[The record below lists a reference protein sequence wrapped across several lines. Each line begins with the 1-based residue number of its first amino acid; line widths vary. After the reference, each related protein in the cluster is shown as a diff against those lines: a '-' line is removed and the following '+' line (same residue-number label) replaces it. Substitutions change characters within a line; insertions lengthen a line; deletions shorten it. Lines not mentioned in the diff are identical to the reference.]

1 MARKNVVILGG
12 GSGGAVAANHLG
24 ESIGKDHNVILI
36 DKKPQHYYQSSYLW
50 MVRGWREPQDISRD
64 LTTIERRNVRFIN
77 DTITNIDT
85 DKRTVATGHGEVA
98 YDYLISSLGFQ
109 THPEMIP
116 GDHHLAH
123 HTWEMDA
130 AIRFRD
136 ALKNFTAGRLVIG
149 ISSPPYRCPPG
160 PYEAAWLIE
169 DGLVERGIRN
179 NVTIDFF
186 TSEPGPLGG
195 SGQPSEFMR
204 EHLDRRGINLHNDF
218 VIDRVDGDASTLRAT
233 DGREL
238 PFDLLFIVPPHRP
251 SQVLIDSG
259 LATEAGVDVDVDT
272 LATKW
277 ENVYAIG
284 DSANMPASKAGV
296 VAHQEADVVA
306 HNIAHEL
313 TGHGQPTRLRLHT
326 L

>member
-1 MARKNVVILGG
+1 MTRRNIVILGG

-24 ESIGKDHNVILI
+24 ESVGNDHNVILI
-36 DKKPQHYYQSSYLW
+36 DQKSRHHYQSSYLW
-50 MVRGWREPQDISRD
+50 MARGWREPGDISRD
-64 LTTIERRNVRFIN
+64 LSAIERRNVRFFN
-77 DTITNIDT
+77 DRVVNIDT
-85 DKRTVATGHGEVA
+85 DTRKVTTDHAEIP
-98 YDYLISSLGFQ
+98 YDYLVSSLGFE
-109 THPEMIP
+109 THPEDIP
-116 GDHHLAH
+116 GDNHLVH

-130 AIRFRD
+130 ALRFRD
-136 ALKNFTAGRLVIG
+136 ALRSFTGGRLVIG

-169 DGLVERGIRN
+169 DGLVERGIRD

-195 SGQPSEFMR
+195 SGQPSEFMA
-204 EHLDRRGINLHNDF
+204 EHLKQRGINLHTDF
-218 VIDRVDGDASTLRAT
+218 VIDQVDGPTNTLRST
-233 DGREL
+233 DGRSL
-238 PFDLLFIVPPHRP
+238 PFDLLFVVPPHRP
-251 SQVLIDSG
+251 SSVLFDSG
-259 LATEAGVDVDVDT
+259 LAGASGVDVDVDT
-272 LATKW
+272 LATQW

-284 DSANMPASKAGV
+284 DSANVPASKAGV

-306 HNIAHEL
+306 HNIAQEL

>member
-1 MARKNVVILGG
+1 MTRRDIVILGG

-36 DKKPQHYYQSSYLW
+36 DQKPQHYYQSSYLW
-50 MVRGWREPQDISRD
+50 MVRGWRQPQDISRD
-64 LTTIERRNVRFIN
+64 LSTIERRNVRFLN
-77 DTITNIDT
+77 DRVTYIDT
-85 DKRTVATGHGEVA
+85 DSRTVATANGEVK
-98 YDYLISSLGFQ
+98 YDYLVSSLGLQ
-109 THPEMIP
+109 TRPELIP
-116 GDHHLAH
+116 GDFHVAH

-130 AIRFRD
+130 ALRLRD
-136 ALKNFTAGRLVIG
+136 ALKDFTAGRLVIG
-149 ISSPPYRCPPG
+149 ISAPPYRCPPG

-195 SGQPSEFMR
+195 NGQPSEFMR
-204 EHLDRRGINLHNDF
+204 EHLDERGINLHTDF
-218 VIDRVDGDASTLRAT
+218 TIDNVDGDAKKVRST

-251 SQVLIDSG
+251 AQVLLDSG
-259 LATEAGVDVDVDT
+259 LADDTGVEVDVDT
-272 LATKW
+272 LATRW

-284 DSANMPASKAGV
+284 DAANMPASKAGV

>member
-1 MARKNVVILGG
+1 MARQNIVILGG

-24 ESIGKDHNVILI
+24 ESVGKDHNVILI
-36 DKKPQHYYQSSYLW
+36 DQKPRHHYQSSYLW
-50 MVRGWREPQDISRD
+50 MVRGWREPHDISRD
-64 LTTIERRNVRFIN
+64 LTAIERRNVRFLN
-77 DTITNIDT
+77 DRVTNIDT
-85 DKRTVATGHGEVA
+85 DTRTVTTEHTEIP
-98 YDYLISSLGFQ
+98 YDYLISSLGFE
-109 THPEMIP
+109 THPELIP
-116 GDHHLAH
+116 GDNHLVH
-123 HTWEMDA
+123 HTWEMEA
-130 AIRFRD
+130 ALRFRE
-136 ALKNFTAGRLVIG
+136 ALKDFEAGRLVIG

-204 EHLDRRGINLHNDF
+204 EHLDRRGINLHTEF
-218 VIDRVDGDASTLRAT
+218 VIDQVDGSSSTLRSK

-238 PFDLLFIVPPHRP
+238 PFELLFIVPPHRP

-259 LATEAGVDVDVDT
+259 LATETGVDVDVDT

-284 DSANMPASKAGV
+284 DSANVPASKAGV